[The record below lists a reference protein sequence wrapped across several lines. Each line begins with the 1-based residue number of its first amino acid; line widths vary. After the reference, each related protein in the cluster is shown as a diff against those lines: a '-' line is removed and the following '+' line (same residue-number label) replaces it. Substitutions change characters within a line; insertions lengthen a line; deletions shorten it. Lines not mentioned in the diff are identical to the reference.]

1 MFDMFEV
8 LENWKLS
15 CDFSFL
21 LLGVSDGHIF
31 LDFSNY
37 CPNINK
43 DTSSR
48 AYIQRINFYSGVDQY
63 PQGQSIFN
71 DISGILSTKKRIE
84 SAGAKCAIENIR
96 GFSFP
101 VFDPRLQKLSSKLD
115 QIWFSRITNYLRIG
129 GQASILSL
137 LANSSW
143 INFFWFVFAKK
154 FPEIAIMLPRDWCH
168 GELHERHSL
177 KEWISRTVKN

>member
-1 MFDMFEV
+1 MFDKFEV
-8 LENWKLS
+8 LMSWKLS
-15 CDFSFL
+15 SDLSFL

-71 DISGILSTKKRIE
+71 DISGILSTKKRI
-84 SAGAKCAIENIR
+84 
-96 GFSFP
+96 
-101 VFDPRLQKLSSKLD
+101 
-115 QIWFSRITNYLRIG
+115 
-129 GQASILSL
+129 
-137 LANSSW
+137 
-143 INFFWFVFAKK
+143 
-154 FPEIAIMLPRDWCH
+154 
-168 GELHERHSL
+168 
-177 KEWISRTVKN
+177 